1 MSRVANLSPPKARLA
16 FVVMLPLLLSL
27 CAPISTVY
35 AQDEPQTGGLEP
47 EDIWSEDYANHI
59 HPWGGD
65 DRIQFRAY
73 QGI

>member
-35 AQDEPQTGGLEP
+35 AQD
-47 EDIWSEDYANHI
+47 
-59 HPWGGD
+59 
-65 DRIQFRAY
+65 
-73 QGI
+73 